1 MSGALDNPAAKPIT
15 LRTLVLGIAFG
26 VALGIVLD
34 RAAQKSPSQSPSFQ
48 RAKQQIHEHYLG
60 DIDNAALERGAIK
73 GMVNTLDDH
82 SELLTPEAY
91 ERLLKESQGSFV
103 GVGLEIGLE
112 RGFFTVL
119 STLVNSPAEAQDI
132 QPGDRIKTVDG
143 KSVQGKL
150 LRELVAMLRGKQDT
164 EVAIGFSRKVS
175 AQSSESYF
183 ELTLKRTKLTGVYL
197 QTEMV
202 AERVMHVKAAQCY
215 DGLAEDLVR
224 AVTAHKN
231 PPITGLILDLRNN
244 PGGTLNCA
252 VATADLFLDSG
263 KIVTTAAAQLLPEA
277 AGAVTYPA
285 GPTTPLK
292 ALPTVILVNAGTA
305 SAAEIIAGA
314 LQDHGRAKI
323 VGSQTFAKGT
333 VQSLLPPLANGSA
346 LKITTGIYLTPNGRT
361 FNEQGLVPDVLLT
374 EGESAVTRALAML
387 AKPSLVQTSELQD
400 KNN

>member
-1 MSGALDNPAAKPIT
+1 MNRAAKPIT
-15 LRTLVLGIAFG
+15 LRTLGLGIGFG

-34 RAAQKSPSQSPSFQ
+34 RAALQPPSDFQSLN

-60 DIDNAALERGAIK
+60 GIDNGAIERGAIT
-73 GMVNTLDDH
+73 GMVGTLDDH
-82 SELLTPEAY
+82 SELLSPQAY

-112 RGFFTVL
+112 QGFFTVL
-119 STLVNSPAEAQDI
+119 STLDNSPAAARDI
-132 QPGDRIKTVDG
+132 RSGDRIKTVDG

-164 EVAIGFSRKVS
+164 DVTIGFSREES
-175 AQSSESYF
+175 AQASESYF

-197 QTEMV
+197 QTELV
-202 AERVMHVKAAQCY
+202 AESVMHVKAAQCY

-224 AVTAHKN
+224 AVTPHKN

-314 LQDHGRAKI
+314 LQDHRRATI

-333 VQSLLPPLANGSA
+333 VQTLLPPLPNGSA
-346 LKITTGIYLTPNGRT
+346 LKVTTGIYVTPNGRT
-361 FNEQGLVPDVLLT
+361 FSKQGLMPDVLLA
-374 EGESAVTRALAML
+374 EGESAVTKALAML
-387 AKPSLVQTSELQD
+387 ARPSLPQTPESQS
-400 KNN
+400 KAG

>member
-48 RAKQQIHEHYLG
+48 RAKQQIHERYLG

-112 RGFFTVL
+112 RGFFSVL

>member
-1 MSGALDNPAAKPIT
+1 
-15 LRTLVLGIAFG
+15 
-26 VALGIVLD
+26 
-34 RAAQKSPSQSPSFQ
+34 
-48 RAKQQIHEHYLG
+48 
-60 DIDNAALERGAIK
+60 
-73 GMVNTLDDH
+73 
-82 SELLTPEAY
+82 
-91 ERLLKESQGSFV
+91 
-103 GVGLEIGLE
+103 
-112 RGFFTVL
+112 
-119 STLVNSPAEAQDI
+119 
-132 QPGDRIKTVDG
+132 
-143 KSVQGKL
+143 
-150 LRELVAMLRGKQDT
+150 
-164 EVAIGFSRKVS
+164 
-175 AQSSESYF
+175 
-183 ELTLKRTKLTGVYL
+183 
-197 QTEMV
+197 MV

>member
-1 MSGALDNPAAKPIT
+1 MNRAAKPIT
-15 LRTLVLGIAFG
+15 LKTLGLGIGFG

-34 RAAQKSPSQSPSFQ
+34 RAALQPPSDFQ
-48 RAKQQIHEHYLG
+48 NLNRAKQQIHEHYLG
-60 DIDNAALERGAIK
+60 GIDNGALERGAIK

-112 RGFFTVL
+112 QGFFTVL
-119 STLVNSPAEAQDI
+119 STLDNSPAAARDI
-132 QPGDRIKTVDG
+132 RSGDRIKTIDG
-143 KSVQGKL
+143 EAVKGKL
-150 LRELVAMLRGKQDT
+150 LRELIVLLRGKQDT

-314 LQDHGRAKI
+314 LQDQGRAKI

>member
-60 DIDNAALERGAIK
+60 DIDNGALERGAIK

>member
-1 MSGALDNPAAKPIT
+1 
-15 LRTLVLGIAFG
+15 
-26 VALGIVLD
+26 VLD
-34 RAAQKSPSQSPSFQ
+34 RAALQPPSDFQSLN

-60 DIDNAALERGAIK
+60 GIDNGALERGAIT
-73 GMVNTLDDH
+73 GMVGTLDDH
-82 SELLTPEAY
+82 SELLSPQAY

-112 RGFFTVL
+112 QGFFTVL

-197 QTEMV
+197 QTELIADGV
-202 AERVMHVKAAQCY
+202 LQLKAAQCY
-215 DGLAEDLVR
+215 DGLAKDIVL
-224 AVTAHKN
+224 AVESHN
-231 PPITGLILDLRNN
+231 SPPITGIILDLRNN

-252 VATADLFLDSG
+252 VATADLFLDNG
-263 KIVTTAAAQLLPEA
+263 KIVTTAAAQLSPEA
-277 AGAVTYPA
+277 KGAVFYSAKPA
-285 GPTTPLK
+285 TPLK
-292 ALPTVILVNAGTA
+292 VLPTVVLVNAGTA

-314 LQDHGRAKI
+314 LQDHRRATI

-333 VQSLLPPLANGSA
+333 VQTLLPPLPNGSA
-346 LKITTGIYLTPNGRT
+346 LKVTTGIYLTPNGRT
-361 FNEQGLVPDVLLT
+361 FSKQGLMPDVLLA
-374 EGESAVTRALAML
+374 EGESAVTKALAML
-387 AKPSLVQTSELQD
+387 AQPSLPQTPESQS
-400 KNN
+400 KAG

>member
-1 MSGALDNPAAKPIT
+1 MSGASDNPVAKPIT
-15 LRTLVLGIAFG
+15 LRTLGLGISFG

-34 RAAQKSPSQSPSFQ
+34 RAALEPPSDSQNFQ

-60 DIDNAALERGAIK
+60 GIDNVALERGAIK
-73 GMVNTLDDH
+73 GMVDTLDDH

-112 RGFFTVL
+112 QGFFTVL
-119 STLVNSPAEAQDI
+119 STLDSSPAAARDI
-132 QPGDRIKTVDG
+132 RPGDRIKTVNG
-143 KSVQGKL
+143 KAVKGKL
-150 LRELVAMLRGKQDT
+150 LSELIALLRGKQDT
-164 EVAIGFSRKVS
+164 EVTIGFSRKINS
-175 AQSSESYF
+175 QAPESQF

-197 QTEMV
+197 QTELV
-202 AERVMHVKAAQCY
+202 AESVMHLKAAQCY

-224 AVTAHKN
+224 AVRAHKS
-231 PPITGLILDLRNN
+231 PPINGLILDLRNN

-252 VATADLFLDSG
+252 VATADLFLDSDN
-263 KIVTTAAAQLLPEA
+263 IVTTAGAELLPEA
-277 AGAVTYPA
+277 EGAVTYPA
-285 GPTTPLK
+285 GPATPLK

-333 VQSLLPPLANGSA
+333 VQTLLPPLPNGSA
-346 LKITTGIYLTPNGRT
+346 IKITSAVYLTPNGRA
-361 FNEQGLVPDVLLT
+361 FSKQGLMPDILLAK
-374 EGESAVTRALAML
+374 GESAVAKALEIL
-387 AKPSLVQTSELQD
+387 AQSPLELTSEP
-400 KNN
+400 KTNAS

>member
-1 MSGALDNPAAKPIT
+1 MNRAAKPIT
-15 LRTLVLGIAFG
+15 LRTLGLGIGFG

-34 RAAQKSPSQSPSFQ
+34 RAALQPPSDFQSLN

-60 DIDNAALERGAIK
+60 GIDNGALERGAIT
-73 GMVNTLDDH
+73 GMVGTLDDH
-82 SELLTPEAY
+82 SELLSPQAY

-112 RGFFTVL
+112 QGFFTVL

-197 QTEMV
+197 QTELIADGV
-202 AERVMHVKAAQCY
+202 LQLKAAQCY
-215 DGLAEDLVR
+215 DGLAEDIVL
-224 AVTAHKN
+224 AVESHN
-231 PPITGLILDLRNN
+231 SPPITGIILDLRNN

-252 VATADLFLDSG
+252 VATADLFLDNG
-263 KIVTTAAAQLLPEA
+263 KIVTTAAAQLSPEA
-277 AGAVTYPA
+277 KGAVFYSAKPA
-285 GPTTPLK
+285 TPLK
-292 ALPTVILVNAGTA
+292 VLPTVVLVNAGTA

-314 LQDHGRAKI
+314 LQDHRRATI

-333 VQSLLPPLANGSA
+333 VQTLLPPLPNGSA
-346 LKITTGIYLTPNGRT
+346 LKVTTGIYLTPNGRT
-361 FNEQGLVPDVLLT
+361 FSKQGLMPDVLLA
-374 EGESAVTRALAML
+374 EGESAVTKALAML
-387 AKPSLVQTSELQD
+387 AQPSLPQTPESQS
-400 KNN
+400 KAG

>member
-1 MSGALDNPAAKPIT
+1 MNRAAKPIT
-15 LRTLVLGIAFG
+15 LRTLGLGIGFG

-34 RAAQKSPSQSPSFQ
+34 RAALQPPSDFQ
-48 RAKQQIHEHYLG
+48 NLNRAKQQIHEHYLG
-60 DIDNAALERGAIK
+60 GIDNGALERGAIT
-73 GMVNTLDDH
+73 GMVDTLDDH
-82 SELLTPEAY
+82 SELLTPQAY

-112 RGFFTVL
+112 QGFFTVL
-119 STLVNSPAEAQDI
+119 STLDNSPAAARDI
-132 QPGDRIKTVDG
+132 RSGDRIKTIDG
-143 KSVQGKL
+143 EAVKGKL
-150 LRELVAMLRGKQDT
+150 LRELIVLLRGKQDT

-314 LQDHGRAKI
+314 LQDQGRAKI

-387 AKPSLVQTSELQD
+387 AKPSLVQTSELQH

>member
-60 DIDNAALERGAIK
+60 GIDNAALERGAIK

-314 LQDHGRAKI
+314 LQDHGRAK
-323 VGSQTFAKGT
+323 VLGSQTFAKGT

-387 AKPSLVQTSELQD
+387 AKPSLVQTSEPQD
-400 KNN
+400 KDN

>member
-1 MSGALDNPAAKPIT
+1 MNRAAKPIT
-15 LRTLVLGIAFG
+15 LRTLGLGIGFG

-34 RAAQKSPSQSPSFQ
+34 RAALQPPSDFQ
-48 RAKQQIHEHYLG
+48 NLNRAKQQIHEHYLG
-60 DIDNAALERGAIK
+60 GIDNGALERGAIT
-73 GMVNTLDDH
+73 GMVDTLDDH
-82 SELLTPEAY
+82 SELLTPQAY

-112 RGFFTVL
+112 QGFFTVL
-119 STLVNSPAEAQDI
+119 STLDNSPAAARDI
-132 QPGDRIKTVDG
+132 RSGDRIKTIDG
-143 KSVQGKL
+143 EAVKGKL
-150 LRELVAMLRGKQDT
+150 LRELIVLLRGKQDT

-314 LQDHGRAKI
+314 LQDQGRAKI